1 MGRRTSIPTG
11 IEVRGASIRLTFTY
25 RGIRCRETVKL
36 PPTPRNI
43 KYVER
48 WRATILH
55 EIATNQFDYAKHFP
69 DSSHASRFRPGAATT
84 VRQALESWLTG
95 MQKASAFSTWQD
107 YANMVRNH
115 LIPEFGDYKLAEVTT
130 ALIKEWVGELE
141 CGPKR
146 VNNLL
151 IPLRGMFADA
161 FGDGIIERDPMARI
175 KNLKRTRVYKPDP
188 FSPNEIRAI
197 LEHSEGQIRNF
208 WQFAFGTGLRT
219 GELIALQWNDID
231 WQKGV
236 VQVLRS
242 IVRGRERDGTKTESG
257 IREVK
262 LLPMVLAA
270 LVAQKNYTFH
280 AGGTIFHNP
289 RHNAPWTGPKAL
301 AKGPWAVVLRR
312 AKVRYRNLYQTRH
325 TYASILLTAG
335 EDPMWVAQQ
344 MGHKDWGMIRK
355 IYGRWIPEMRP
366 DAGNRA
372 AAALGQFWGK
382 TETTQDDLGQTG
394 ATPDDDN
401 PSDLAKKWRSGRD
414 SNPRPPA

>member
-1 MGRRTSIPTG
+1 MGRRTGIPTG
-11 IEVRGASIRLTFTY
+11 IEVRGSSIRLTFSY
-25 RGIRCRETVKL
+25 RGVRCRETVKL
-36 PPTPRNI
+36 EPTPRNI

-55 EIATNQFDYAKHFP
+55 EIATHQFDYSKHFP
-69 DSSHASRFRPGAATT
+69 DSSLASHFQPAAATT
-84 VRQALESWLTG
+84 VKQALESWLTA
-95 MQKASAFSTWQD
+95 MQKTTAFSTWQD
-107 YANMVRNH
+107 YANTVRNH
-115 LIPEFGDYKLAEVTT
+115 LIPRFGEYKLPEMTKT
-130 ALIKEWVGELE
+130 LIKEWIGSLK

-151 IPLRGMFADA
+151 IPLRGIFADA
-161 FGDGIIERDPMARI
+161 FDDEVIERDPMARI

-188 FSPNEIRAI
+188 FSPDEIRSI

-219 GELIALQWNDID
+219 GELIALQWNDVD

-236 VQVLRS
+236 VRVLRS
-242 IVRGRERDGTKTESG
+242 IVRGQERDGTKTESG

-262 LLPMVLAA
+262 LLPIALAA
-270 LVAQKNYTFH
+270 LAAQKPYTSE
-280 AGGTIFHNP
+280 AGGAIFHNP
-289 RHNAPWTGPKAL
+289 RHDAPWTGPKAL

-382 TETTQDDLGQTG
+382 TGTTQDDLGQTG
-394 ATPDDDN
+394 ATPN
-401 PSDLAKKWRSGRD
+401 SEAK
-414 SNPRPPA
+414 